1 MGKQAL
7 YTIGYEGAAPGDFW
21 ATLLASGIETLIDVR
36 DVPFS
41 RKPGFSKKALGE
53 GAGSF
58 GLRYVHLAGLGDP
71 KAGRD
76 AAKAGKHALF
86 LEIFAAHMKTPEA
99 LSDLDQAVGLSLN
112 APSCLL
118 CYERNPE
125 NCHRSIVAMH
135 MIGYERFSI
144 HHLGVRAGL
153 ALKSSRQQGYHGAGD
168 LALGGI

>member
-1 MGKQAL
+1 MGTQAL

-21 ATLLASGIETLIDVR
+21 ETLLVSGIKTLIDVR

-41 RKPGFSKKALGE
+41 RKPGFSKKALGLD
-53 GAGSF
+53 AASF

-86 LEIFAAHMKTPEA
+86 SEIFAAHMKTPEA
-99 LSDLDQAVGLSLN
+99 TADLAEAVGLSIDS
-112 APSCLL
+112 PSCLL

-135 MIGYERFSI
+135 MMVYECFKL
-144 HHLGVRAGL
+144 HHLGVRQGL
-153 ALKSSRQQGYHGAGD
+153 ALRSSRPQGYHGAGD
-168 LALGGI
+168 LAFGGI